1 MEDNQTCWLVGLLL
15 NKSPLVQSLIV
26 VPDRVSSLLTYAT
39 VALKGTGQKC
49 NKEGSISRPLPYT
62 VGPLVEVLWDK
73 LMVES

>member
-49 NKEGSISRPLPYT
+49 IKEGSISRPLPYT